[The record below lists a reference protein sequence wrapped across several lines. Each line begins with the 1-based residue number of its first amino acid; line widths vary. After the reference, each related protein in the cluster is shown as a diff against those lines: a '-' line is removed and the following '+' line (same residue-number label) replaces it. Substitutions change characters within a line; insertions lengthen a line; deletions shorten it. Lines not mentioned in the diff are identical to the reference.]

1 MEFEFRPLEKP
12 HALAILGWQYP
23 APYGFYNFR
32 EDNRQ
37 ADLHDFLDPLPSCS

>member
-23 APYGFYNFR
+23 APYDFYNFR